1 MPYILWEKYVIEHT
15 VWAVQMLQN
24 IWYKE
29 TYKIEKERI
38 STQRHRNISLL
49 KRVLVNFS
57 LVICMNYYY
66 R

>member
-1 MPYILWEKYVIEHT
+1 
-15 VWAVQMLQN
+15 MLQN

-29 TYKIEKERI
+29 TSKIEKKKRI

-66 R
+66 RQDIWMTYGLLQPNFK